1 MYVRAFRLTD
11 GLSLPD
17 KKRTQLQLLTKALW
31 DPGESFN
38 SDRRP
43 DGDFAHS
50 QIPHCQAPIS
60 TPDVSFGEFQSSPT
74 LSLL

>member
-1 MYVRAFRLTD
+1 VYVRAFRLTD

-43 DGDFAHS
+43 METLHTWEYIFA
-50 QIPHCQAPIS
+50 QLDTPLPGPHIYS
-60 TPDVSFGEFQSSPT
+60 
-74 LSLL
+74 